1 MNKKY
6 FILICLALLLLNACG
21 GLKKIWVG
29 PFSNNQTNLDYGAFI
44 DSMKANRLKYEW
56 INVRAKISSND
67 PNIPQKNLGLN
78 IRSRK
83 DSIIWLSI
91 SAKGISG
98 LRVLMTQDSIKI
110 INKIGKKYWIYPFDS
125 IQKFISFPINFEN
138 VEDLIVGNPF
148 LLDPNYYTSIS
159 KDKFVQLIYNYP
171 RFKNSLNI
179 GGDNYKMAA
188 MYLED
193 KVLNQSLLIKQS
205 EYLKVKN
212 QQIAQSRDIQI
223 VRKDSL
229 FFNLKINRIKL
240 DEKTSFPFRISQKY
254 ERAN

>member
-1 MNKKY
+1 MALSIDSNNAIVLNNYSFYLSERNTQLNLALRYIKRAVKLRENTASFEDTYAWILYQLGQYSEALKWIEKALSNGGDKSGVINDHYGDILYQLGKTEEALKQWEKAQNLGLDTQAIQDKIRNKGDLMNKKY

-98 LRVLMTQDSIKI
+98 LRVLMT
-110 INKIGKKYWIYPFDS
+110 
-125 IQKFISFPINFEN
+125 
-138 VEDLIVGNPF
+138 
-148 LLDPNYYTSIS
+148 
-159 KDKFVQLIYNYP
+159 
-171 RFKNSLNI
+171 
-179 GGDNYKMAA
+179 
-188 MYLED
+188 
-193 KVLNQSLLIKQS
+193 
-205 EYLKVKN
+205 
-212 QQIAQSRDIQI
+212 
-223 VRKDSL
+223 
-229 FFNLKINRIKL
+229 
-240 DEKTSFPFRISQKY
+240 
-254 ERAN
+254 